1 MFNLRIHPQPLHDK
15 QPGLLLDRQRLPL
28 GRSFL
33 KEPVL
38 DFPSQ
43 KAAPARQPEK
53 DEIEL
58 AAWEQL
64 DRDVEEACV
73 VGAEGQSFECEA
85 VLWDMV

>member
-1 MFNLRIHPQPLHDK
+1 MFNLRVHPQTLRDE
-15 QPGLLLDRQRLPL
+15 QLGLLFDRQRLPL
-28 GRSFL
+28 GLDFL

-58 AAWEQL
+58 AAREHL
-64 DRDVEEACV
+64 DRDIEEACV
-73 VGAEGQSFECEA
+73 AGAEG
-85 VLWDMV
+85 